1 VPLIFHP
8 NPGTIVLC
16 DFTGF
21 RAPEMVKVRPVVV
34 LSPRFR
40 RHQDVVTVVPLSTR
54 RPEPVEPFHHRLR
67 PDSYPPAA
75 DRDAWVKADMVT
87 IVALARLDRVRLGAG
102 EHTTFTLAETEMQ
115 AIGRCVRFALG
126 LP

>member
-1 VPLIFHP
+1 VPLTFHP
-8 NPGTIVLC
+8 DPGTIVLC

-54 RPEPVEPFHHRLR
+54 RPEPVEPFQHRLR
-67 PDSYPPAA
+67 PDAYPPAA
-75 DRDAWVKADMVT
+75 DRDVWVKSDMLT
-87 IVALARLDRVRLGAG
+87 TVALTRLDRVRIGAG
-102 EHTTFTLAETEMQ
+102 EYTTFILRETEMQ
-115 AIGRCVRFALG
+115 AIRRCVRFALG